1 MLRDLAVLNP
11 DPKLRDDW
19 SVGTVHRLATRFNV
33 IENGDLHGLSVEF
46 QDYQLCADGDLPPFN
61 KETRI
66 DLFWSDVSK
75 LKTFTGATCFP
86 HLADLMTSLSVIA
99 HSNADSERVLS
110 TPTHALSSETTLR
123 ALLSCKINRDEPCYS
138 FVPDTDM
145 LKGAKKATWDYVH
158 NRLCPTWDYVHNHQ

>member
-1 MLRDLAVLNP
+1 M
-11 DPKLRDDW
+11 
-19 SVGTVHRLATRFNV
+19 

-66 DLFWSDVSK
+66 DLFWSDVGK
-75 LKTFTGATCFP
+75 LKTFTGATRFP
-86 HLADLMTSLSVIA
+86 HFAHLMTSLSVIA
-99 HSNADSERVLS
+99 HSNAESERVFSMCRKIDTDSRSQLGND
-110 TPTHALSSETTLR
+110 TLR

-145 LKGAKKATWDYVH
+145 LKGAKKATWDYV
-158 NRLCPTWDYVHNHQ
+158 RNHQ